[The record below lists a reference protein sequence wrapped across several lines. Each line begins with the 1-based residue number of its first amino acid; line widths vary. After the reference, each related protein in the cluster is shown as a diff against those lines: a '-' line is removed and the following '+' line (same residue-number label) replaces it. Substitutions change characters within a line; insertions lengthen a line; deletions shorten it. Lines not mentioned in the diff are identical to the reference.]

1 MRKFLWCL
9 PVLLLAA
16 GGSAWWFGVLQG
28 PWLGR
33 WLPGWAEVRA
43 LSQPK
48 PDPRTYAVLVAE
60 MVRWRAEL
68 AARHRAARTDAERA
82 TVEHDA
88 RVLLESVLPG
98 MMRCWLGTPW
108 DFNGTAARPG
118 DGKIACGY
126 YVATVL
132 MDAGFNVNRY
142 QLAQQSSQGIM
153 RSFLEKDS
161 CSLSIGKPYG
171 DFVDQMNRAEPGIY
185 LIGLDT
191 HVAFLVVGD
200 DGFRFIHSSGA
211 RPWCVVDECGD
222 DADVLRR
229 SKWRM
234 TGNLTADRQV
244 LRRWLRSEKIL
255 VRKG

>member
-1 MRKFLWCL
+1 M
-9 PVLLLAA
+9 LAA
-16 GGSAWWFGVLQG
+16 GGAAWWCGLLPG
-28 PWLGR
+28 LWLGR
-33 WLPGWAEVRA
+33 WLPGWTEVRA

-48 PDPRTYAVLVAE
+48 PDPRTYAVLVSE
-60 MVRWRAEL
+60 LERWRAEL
-68 AARHRAARTDAERA
+68 STRHRVARTDAERA
-82 TVEHDA
+82 AVEHDA
-88 RVLLESVLPG
+88 RVLLESVLPR

-118 DGKIACGY
+118 EGKIACGY

-161 CSLSIGKPYG
+161 CSLSIGMPYG
-171 DFVDQMNRAEPGIY
+171 DFVNQMSRAEPGIY
-185 LIGLDT
+185 LVGLDT
-191 HVAFLVVGD
+191 HVAFLVVGG

-244 LRRWLRSEKIL
+244 LRRWLMSEKVL